1 MPLGNFVIF
10 EALWRAYFD
19 RGSESRGTDRKHSNP
34 SKYFLNP
41 KDFGSIQE
49 NRSHYTYKSRDPSDQ
64 IVNRSEFTGR

>member
-10 EALWRAYFD
+10 EALWRVYFD

-34 SKYFLNP
+34 YKYFLNP